1 MPHSHN
7 GHYRR
12 HCSLSLLSFQV
23 KAFIQSLLVCLACT
37 PTLYY
42 PSYTPTNEMDQAED
56 RIKDESHD
64 TCMLILRVLSL
75 GCLGNPS

>member
-1 MPHSHN
+1 MS
-7 GHYRR
+7 
-12 HCSLSLLSFQV
+12 SLECKLFQCTTADTDLASLV
-23 KAFIQSLLVCLACT
+23 CT

-42 PSYTPTNEMDQAED
+42 PYTPTNQQQANEMDQAED

-75 GCLGNPS
+75 GCLGNSS